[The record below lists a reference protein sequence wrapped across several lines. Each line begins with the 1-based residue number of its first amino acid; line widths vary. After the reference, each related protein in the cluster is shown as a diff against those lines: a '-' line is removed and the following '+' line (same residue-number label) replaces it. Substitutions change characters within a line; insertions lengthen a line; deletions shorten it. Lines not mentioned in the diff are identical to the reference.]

1 MKIIPSSKKNRYI
14 AIASIV
20 LVAVLTVVIVA
31 VMVPDGNQDSPWSRE
46 IEKNP
51 RHPLGEIIELE
62 GPSSLKDLKD
72 CERFQHGAQEFKGKL
87 SIVNGSQVLVGH
99 YVQEFYHSEDFE
111 DFKDDVLYRDIGQDG
126 SVRIGVTCKDIIE
139 KFKELCIPITFEIID
154 LEEVRHLEEAAR
166 EIDKKSYVEGARY
179 DYSAGRIRVSFDKK
193 KNWGRY
199 EDIYQEYPD
208 YPLFFRLV
216 VRRSE

>member
-31 VMVPDGNQDSPWSRE
+31 VMVPDGNQDLPRE

-51 RHPLGEIIELE
+51 RHPLGEIIELA
-62 GPSSLKDLKD
+62 GPSSLED
-72 CERFQHGAQEFKGKL
+72 CERFQNWAQEFKDKWPEVDGP
-87 SIVNGSQVLVGH
+87 QVLVGH
-99 YVQEFYHSEDFE
+99 YVQELYHSEDFE

-126 SVRIGVTCKDIIE
+126 SVRIGVTHKDIIE
-139 KFKELCIPITFEIID
+139 KFKELGIPITFEIID
-154 LEEVRHLEEAAR
+154 LEEAAR

-179 DYSAGRIRVSFDKK
+179 DYSAGRIRVSFNKT
-193 KNWGRY
+193 NWNRY
-199 EDIYQEYPD
+199 DDIYQEYPD

-216 VRRSE
+216 DYQPE

>member
-20 LVAVLTVVIVA
+20 LVIILTVVIVA
-31 VMVPDGNQDSPWSRE
+31 VMVPDENRE

-51 RHPLGEIIELE
+51 RHPLGEIIELA
-62 GPSSLKDLKD
+62 GPSSLED
-72 CERFQHGAQEFKGKL
+72 CERFQNWAQEFKDKWPEVDGP
-87 SIVNGSQVLVGH
+87 QVLVGH
-99 YVQEFYHSEDFE
+99 YVQEFYYSEEFE

-126 SVRIGVTCKDIIE
+126 SVRIGVTHKDIIE
-139 KFKELCIPITFEIID
+139 KFKELGIPITFEIID

-166 EIDKKSYVEGARY
+166 EIDEKSYVMGARY
-179 DYSAGRIRVSFDKK
+179 DYSAGRIRVSFNKT
-193 KNWGRY
+193 NWNRY
-199 EDIYQEYPD
+199 DDIYQEYPD

-216 VRRSE
+216 DYQPE

>member
-31 VMVPDGNQDSPWSRE
+31 VMVPNGNQDLPRE

-62 GPSSLKDLKD
+62 GPSSLED
-72 CERFQHGAQEFKGKL
+72 CERFQNWAQELQDEFPL
-87 SIVNGSQVLVGH
+87 VYTTQVLVGL
-99 YVQEFYHSEDFE
+99 YVQEFYYSESEDFR
-111 DFKDDVLYRDIGQDG
+111 DDVLYRDIGQDG
-126 SVRIGVTCKDIIE
+126 SVRIGVTHKDIIE
-139 KFKELCIPITFEIID
+139 KFKELGIPITFEIID

-166 EIDKKSYVEGARY
+166 EIDEKSYVEGARY
-179 DYSAGRIRVSFDKK
+179 DYSAGRIRVSLDKK

-208 YPLFFRLV
+208 YPLFFRLIE
-216 VRRSE
+216 RRPE